1 MAYSISICDTH
12 RLPYFNATLTAYK
25 IGTTTHVKFKH
36 GNDGTPQYTELQTN
50 ARGFICD
57 TNGNILSRGIFVEED
72 ALVKV
77 TFRDG
82 VTTEYE
88 VCKDDDVSVND
99 GKLLGKK
106 NKDSSDDD
114 VEEKW
119 SANSPQNY
127 TLDYDHLIHKP
138 AINEWAEVEQI
149 VTMDSDKDQVDV
161 DKFAKSMTVQFDQV
175 CCPDGWEWDGSNWK
189 LKSGMSDK
197 PNGEWSLTLKASPDR
212 VAQVLCIRNWTP
224 WRLAIKNVSNQVI
237 AVIDPYSGNADK
249 GEIVTLYG
257 KTEPTLPYQGSVDT
271 QLVGTIHPIRFN
283 ATSAENTS
291 ATPLVINDYTPD
303 VAMVEFLN
311 EYNYT
316 PDALYVKSEVTKTRK
331 VRILLNN
338 VKGNSGLPIN
348 DMTSGSLATIGV
360 LANQSIVEF
369 FVAPYGI
376 TPFSTSLKTAG
387 AVASLHMGIDSPK
400 LAPETLVANILI
412 DGITGN
418 LYLDDLTAKTI
429 TLNFTNSNGML
440 VQQNLSCGGV
450 LTPLYVPNGTST
462 FVIEKSGTAVNV
474 IKSPASDGE
483 IVPTSGYSQDGDR
496 DNIFVYPQFQNG
508 AVLRVNFSAFNDKF
522 GTSFGDNGGD
532 RSSALLSIPAFNGSV
547 LSFVLHFE
555 ACMLG
560 DNNSS
565 RHVALMFASGTDT
578 DLTKNGGFSFRA
590 GSTDKPYVMFPER
603 RVAVTIRKV
612 GGTYSIDSEEI
623 LL

>member
-25 IGTTTHVKFKH
+25 IGTTTPVKFKH

-119 SANSPQNY
+119 SANSAQNY

-149 VTMDSDKDQVDV
+149 VTMNSNTDQVDV

-189 LKSGMSDK
+189 LKTAMSDK
-197 PNGEWSLTLKASPDR
+197 PNGEWSLKLIASPER

-224 WRLAIKNVSNQVI
+224 WRLAIKNVSEQVI

-271 QLVGTIHPIRFN
+271 QLVGTVHPIRFN
-283 ATSAENTS
+283 ATSAQNTS

-303 VAMVEFLN
+303 IAVVEFLN
-311 EYNYT
+311 EYQYT
-316 PDALYVKSEVTKTRK
+316 PDALYVKSEVTKARK

-338 VKGNSGLPIN
+338 VKGNCGLPVD

-369 FVAPYGI
+369 FVAPYGL
-376 TPFSTSLKTAG
+376 TPFNPSLKVSG
-387 AVASLHMGIDSPK
+387 PVASLHLGLGNPT
-400 LAPETLVANILI
+400 LAPETLVANIVI
-412 DGITGN
+412 DDMSGT
-418 LYLDDLTAKTI
+418 LYLDALTAKPV
-429 TLNFTNSNGML
+429 TLNFTNNHGKV
-440 VQQNLSCGGV
+440 VQQYLSCGGIV
-450 LTPLYVPNGTST
+450 TTLSVPNGNST
-462 FVIEKSGTAVNV
+462 FVIIKSGTSVSVVKAP
-474 IKSPASDGE
+474 SSDGE
-483 IVPTSGYSQDGDR
+483 VVPTSAYSQDDNR
-496 DNIFVYPQFQNG
+496 DNVYVYPDFLDG
-508 AVLRVNFSAFNDKF
+508 SVLRVNFASFNEKF
-522 GTSFGDNGGD
+522 STHFGDNSGK
-532 RSSALLSIPAFNGSV
+532 RSDAFLAIPAFTGNT

-555 ACMLG
+555 SCMTL
-560 DNNSS
+560 NINSS
-565 RHVALMFASGTDT
+565 RSINLNLPSGNVQ
-578 DLTKNGGFSFRA
+578 LTKVGDIGFYS
-590 GSTDKPYVMFPER
+590 GSTNVPYAYYPER
-603 RVAVTIRKV
+603 RVAVTVRKV
-612 GGTYSIDSEEI
+612 ANTYSVETEEV

>member
-36 GNDGTPQYTELQTN
+36 GKDGTPQYTELQTN

-82 VTTEYE
+82 VTTQYE
-88 VCKDDDVSVND
+88 VCTDDDVSVND

-119 SANSPQNY
+119 SANSAQNY

-149 VTMDSDKDQVDV
+149 VTMNSNTDQVDV
-161 DKFAKSMTVQFDQV
+161 DKFAKSMTIQFDQV
-175 CCPDGWEWDGSNWK
+175 CCPPSWEWDGSNWK
-189 LKSGMSDK
+189 LKTGMSDK
-197 PNGEWSLTLKASPDR
+197 ANGEWSLTLVASPER

-271 QLVGTIHPIRFN
+271 QLVGTTYPIRFN
-283 ATSAENTS
+283 TTSAQNTS
-291 ATPLVINDYTPD
+291 ASPLVINDYTPD
-303 VAMVEFLN
+303 IAVVEFLN
-311 EYNYT
+311 EYQYT
-316 PDALYVKSEVTKTRK
+316 PDALYVKSEVTKARK

-338 VKGNSGLPIN
+338 VKGNCGLAIN

-376 TPFSTSLKTAG
+376 APFSQSLKVSG
-387 AVASLHMGIDSPK
+387 PVASLHLGLENPT
-400 LAPETLVANILI
+400 LAPETLVANIVI
-412 DGITGN
+412 DDMSGT
-418 LYLDDLTAKTI
+418 LYLDGLTAKSV
-429 TLNFTNSNGML
+429 TLNFTNNHGKV
-440 VQQNLSCGGV
+440 VQQYLSCGGIV
-450 LTPLYVPNGTST
+450 TTLSVPNGNST
-462 FVIEKSGTAVNV
+462 FVIIKSGTSVNV
-474 IKSPASDGE
+474 VKAPSSNGE
-483 IVPTSGYSQDGDR
+483 IVPTSAYTQDGNR
-496 DNIFVYPQFQNG
+496 DNVYVYPKFLDG
-508 AVLRVNFSAFNDKF
+508 SVLRVNFASFNEKF
-522 GTSFGDNGGD
+522 TTSFGDNSGK
-532 RSSALLSIPAFNGSV
+532 RSDAFLSIPAFTGNT

-555 ACMLG
+555 SCMTL
-560 DNNSS
+560 NINSS
-565 RHVALMFASGTDT
+565 RSINLNLPSGNVQ
-578 DLTKNGGFSFRA
+578 LTKVGDIGFHS
-590 GSTDKPYVMFPER
+590 GSTNVPYVYYPER
-603 RVAVTIRKV
+603 RVAVTVRKV
-612 GGTYSIDSEEI
+612 ANTYSVETEEV

>member
-119 SANSPQNY
+119 SANSAQNY

-149 VTMDSDKDQVDV
+149 VTMDSNTDQVDV
-161 DKFAKSMTVQFDQV
+161 DKFAKSMTIQFDQV
-175 CCPDGWEWDGSNWK
+175 CCPSSWEWDGSNWK
-189 LKSGMSDK
+189 LKTGMSDK
-197 PNGEWSLTLKASPDR
+197 ANGEWSLTLTASPDR

-271 QLVGTIHPIRFN
+271 QLVGTSHPIRFN
-283 ATSAENTS
+283 ATSAQNTS
-291 ATPLVINDYTPD
+291 AAPLVINDYTPD
-303 VAMVEFLN
+303 IAVVEFLN
-311 EYNYT
+311 EYQYT
-316 PDALYVKSEVTKTRK
+316 PVALYVKSEVTKARK
-331 VRILLNN
+331 IRILLNN
-338 VKGNSGLPIN
+338 AKGNCGLPIN

-376 TPFSTSLKTAG
+376 TPFSTSLKTSG
-387 AVASLHMGIDSPK
+387 PVASLHLGLDNPT
-400 LAPETLVANILI
+400 LAPETLVANIVI
-412 DGITGN
+412 DDMSGT
-418 LYLDDLTAKTI
+418 LYLDALTAKPV
-429 TLNFTNSNGML
+429 TLNFTNHHGKV
-440 VQQNLSCGGV
+440 VQQYLSCGGV
-450 LTPLYVPNGTST
+450 ITTISVPNGNST
-462 FVIEKSGTAVNV
+462 FVIIKSGTTVSVVKAP
-474 IKSPASDGE
+474 SSDGE
-483 IVPTSGYSQDGDR
+483 VVPTSAYTQDDNR
-496 DNIFVYPQFQNG
+496 DNVYVYPDFLDG
-508 AVLRVNFSAFNDKF
+508 SVLRVNFASFNEKFSTNFGNNSGKRSDAFL
-522 GTSFGDNGGD
+522 
-532 RSSALLSIPAFNGSV
+532 AIPAFTGST

-555 ACMLG
+555 SCMTL
-560 DNNSS
+560 NINTS
-565 RHVALMFASGTDT
+565 RSVNLNLPSGNVE
-578 DLTKNGGFSFRA
+578 LQKVGSIGFYS
-590 GSTDKPYVMFPER
+590 GSTNVPYAYYPER
-603 RVAVTIRKV
+603 RVAVTVRKV
-612 GGTYSIDSEEI
+612 ANTYSVETEEV

>member
-12 RLPYFNATLTAYK
+12 RLPYFNATLVAYK
-25 IGTTTHVKFKH
+25 IGTTTPIKFKH
-36 GNDGTPQYTELQTN
+36 GKDGTPQYSDLKTN
-50 ARGFICD
+50 ARGYICD
-57 TNGNILSRGIFVEED
+57 TDGTILSRGVFVAED
-72 ALVKV
+72 ALIKI
-77 TFRDG
+77 TLGDG
-82 VTTEYE
+82 TTTEWE
-88 VCKDDDVSVND
+88 VCADSDVSVND

-106 NKDSSDDD
+106 NKDSADDD
-114 VEEKW
+114 LEAKW
-119 SANSPQNY
+119 SANSAENY
-127 TLDYDHLIHKP
+127 ILDYDHLIHKP
-138 AINEWAEVEQI
+138 DINEWAEVEQV
-149 VTMDSDKDQVDV
+149 VTMDTDIDEIPV
-161 DKFAKSMTVQFDQV
+161 DKYAKSMTVQFDQI
-175 CCPDGWEWDGSNWK
+175 CCPDSWEWDGSDWK
-189 LKSGMSDK
+189 LKTGKSDK
-197 PNGEWSLTLKASPDR
+197 PNAEWSLKLVASPER
-212 VAQVLCIRNWTP
+212 VAQILCIRNWTP

-237 AVIDPYSGNADK
+237 AVIDPYIGDANK

-257 KTEPTLPYQGSVDT
+257 KTEPSLPYQGSVDT
-271 QLVGTIHPIRFN
+271 QLVGTVHPIRFN
-283 ATSAENTS
+283 ATSEENTS
-291 ATPLVINDYTPD
+291 ESPLVINDYTPD
-303 VAMVEFLN
+303 IAMVEFLN

-316 PDALYVKSEVTKTRK
+316 PKALFVKSEVTKARK
-331 VRILLNN
+331 VRILLDN

-348 DMTSGSLATIGV
+348 DMTSGSLTSIGV

-387 AVASLHMGIDSPK
+387 AVASLHMGVDSPK
-400 LAPETLVANILI
+400 LAPETLVANIFI

-429 TLNFTNSNGML
+429 TLNFTNNQGTL

-462 FVIEKSGTAVNV
+462 FVIAKSGISVNV

-483 IVPTSGYSQDGDR
+483 IVPSSGYSADGDR
-496 DNIFVYPQFQNG
+496 DNVFVYPQFQNG

-565 RHVALMFASGTDT
+565 RHVALLFASGTNT
-578 DLTKNGGFSFRA
+578 DLTKDGGFSFRA

-603 RVAVTIRKV
+603 RVAVTVRKV
-612 GGTYSIDSEEI
+612 GGTYSIDSEE
-623 LL
+623 LLL

>member
-25 IGTTTHVKFKH
+25 IGTTTPIKFKH
-36 GNDGTPQYTELQTN
+36 GKDGTPQYSDLKTN
-50 ARGFICD
+50 ARGYICD
-57 TNGNILSRGIFVEED
+57 TDGTILSRGVFVAED
-72 ALVKV
+72 ALIKI
-77 TFRDG
+77 TLGDG
-82 VTTEYE
+82 TTTKWE
-88 VCKDDDVSVND
+88 VCADSDVSVND

-106 NKDSSDDD
+106 NKDSADDD
-114 VEEKW
+114 LEEKW
-119 SANSPQNY
+119 SANSKENY

-138 AINEWAEVEQI
+138 DINEWAEVEQV
-149 VTMDSDKDQVDV
+149 VTMDTPIDKIDV
-161 DKFAKSMTVQFDQV
+161 DKYAKSMTVQFDQI
-175 CCPDGWEWDGSNWK
+175 CCPSSWEWDGSNWK
-189 LKSGMSDK
+189 LKTGMSDK
-197 PNGEWSLTLKASPDR
+197 PNAEWSLQLIANPDR
-212 VAQVLCIRNWTP
+212 VAQIICIRNWTP
-224 WRLAIKNVSNQVI
+224 WRLAIKNVSDQVI

-271 QLVGTIHPIRFN
+271 QLVGTVHPIRFN

-291 ATPLVINDYTPD
+291 ASPLVINDYTPD
-303 VAMVEFLN
+303 IAVVEFLN

-316 PDALYVKSEVTKTRK
+316 PEVLFVKSEVTKARK

-338 VKGNSGLPIN
+338 VKSNCGLPIN
-348 DMTSGSLATIGV
+348 DMTSGSLVTIGV

-376 TPFSTSLKTAG
+376 TPFSPSLKTAG
-387 AVASLHMGIDSPK
+387 TVASLHLGVDNQK

-418 LYLDDLTAKTI
+418 LYLDDFTAKTV
-429 TLNFTNSNGML
+429 TLNFTNNQGTL

-462 FVIEKSGTAVNV
+462 FVIAKSGTSVNV

-483 IVPTSGYSQDGDR
+483 IVPSSGYSADGDK
-496 DNIFVYPQFQNG
+496 DNVFVYPQFQNG
-508 AVLRVNFSAFNDKF
+508 AVLRVNFSAFNEKF
-522 GTSFGDNGGD
+522 GTSFGDNGHH

-565 RHVALMFASGTDT
+565 RHVALLFASGTNT
-578 DLTKNGGFSFRA
+578 DLTKDGGFSFLA
-590 GSTDKPYVMFPER
+590 GNANTPYVMFPER
-603 RVAVTIRKV
+603 RVAVTVRKV

>member
-119 SANSPQNY
+119 NANSAQNY

-149 VTMDSDKDQVDV
+149 VTMNSDKDQVDV

-175 CCPDGWEWDGSNWK
+175 CCPDGWEWDGNNWK
-189 LKSGMSDK
+189 LKTAMSDK
-197 PNGEWSLTLKASPDR
+197 PNGEWSLTLTANPER

-271 QLVGTIHPIRFN
+271 QLVGTAHPIRFN
-283 ATSAENTS
+283 ATSAQNTS
-291 ATPLVINDYTPD
+291 AAPLVINDYTPD
-303 VAMVEFLN
+303 IAVVEFLN
-311 EYNYT
+311 EYQYT
-316 PDALYVKSEVTKTRK
+316 PDALYVKSEVTKARK

-338 VKGNSGLPIN
+338 VKGNCGLPVN

-376 TPFSTSLKTAG
+376 TPFSTSLKTSG
-387 AVASLHMGIDSPK
+387 PVASLHLGLDNPT
-400 LAPETLVANILI
+400 LAPETLVANIVI
-412 DGITGN
+412 DDMSGT
-418 LYLDDLTAKTI
+418 LYLDALTAKSV
-429 TLNFTNSNGML
+429 TLNFTNNHGKV
-440 VQQNLSCGGV
+440 VQQYLSCGGIV
-450 LTPLYVPNGTST
+450 TTLSVPNGNST
-462 FVIEKSGTAVNV
+462 FVIIKSGTSVSVVKAP
-474 IKSPASDGE
+474 SSDGE
-483 IVPTSGYSQDGDR
+483 IAPTSAYSQDDNR
-496 DNIFVYPQFQNG
+496 DNVYVYPDFLDG
-508 AVLRVNFSAFNDKF
+508 SVLRVNFASFNEKF
-522 GTSFGDNGGD
+522 STHFGDNSGK
-532 RSSALLSIPAFNGSV
+532 RSDAFLAIPAFTGNT

-555 ACMLG
+555 SCMTL
-560 DNNSS
+560 NINSS
-565 RHVALMFASGTDT
+565 RSINLNLPSGNVQLQKVGDI
-578 DLTKNGGFSFRA
+578 GFYS
-590 GSTDKPYVMFPER
+590 GSTNVPYAYYPER
-603 RVAVTIRKV
+603 RVAVTVRKV
-612 GGTYSIDSEEI
+612 ANTYSVETEEV

>member
-36 GNDGTPQYTELQTN
+36 GKDGTPQYTELQTN

-88 VCKDDDVSVND
+88 VCTDDDVSVND

-119 SANSPQNY
+119 SANSAQNY

-149 VTMDSDKDQVDV
+149 VTMNSNTDQVDV
-161 DKFAKSMTVQFDQV
+161 DKFAKSMTIQFDQV
-175 CCPDGWEWDGSNWK
+175 CCPPSWEWDGSNWK
-189 LKSGMSDK
+189 LKTGMSDK
-197 PNGEWSLTLKASPDR
+197 ANGEWSLTLTASPER

-224 WRLAIKNVSNQVI
+224 WRLAIKNVSNKVI
-237 AVIDPYSGNADK
+237 AVIDPYSGNTDK

-271 QLVGTIHPIRFN
+271 QLVGTTHPIRFN
-283 ATSAENTS
+283 ATSAQNTS
-291 ATPLVINDYTPD
+291 ASPLVINDYTPD
-303 VAMVEFLN
+303 IAVVEFMN
-311 EYNYT
+311 EYQYT
-316 PDALYVKSEVTKTRK
+316 PDALYVKSEVTKARK

-338 VKGNSGLPIN
+338 VKGNCGLAIN
-348 DMTSGSLATIGV
+348 DMTSGSLTTIGV

-376 TPFSTSLKTAG
+376 TPFSQSLKVSG
-387 AVASLHMGIDSPK
+387 PVASLHLGLENPT
-400 LAPETLVANILI
+400 LAPETLVANIVI
-412 DGITGN
+412 DDMSGT
-418 LYLDDLTAKTI
+418 LYLDGLTAKSV
-429 TLNFTNSNGML
+429 TLNFTNNHGKV
-440 VQQNLSCGGV
+440 VQQYLSCGGIV
-450 LTPLYVPNGTST
+450 TTLSVPNGNST
-462 FVIEKSGTAVNV
+462 FVIIKSGTSVSVVKAP
-474 IKSPASDGE
+474 SSDGE
-483 IVPTSGYSQDGDR
+483 VVPSSAYTENENRANVY
-496 DNIFVYPQFQNG
+496 VYPDFLDG
-508 AVLRVNFSAFNDKF
+508 SVLRVNFASFNEKF
-522 GTSFGDNGGD
+522 STDFGNNPGKHSG
-532 RSSALLSIPAFNGSV
+532 AYLAIPAFTGNT

-555 ACMLG
+555 SCMTL
-560 DNNSS
+560 NSN
-565 RHVALMFASGTDT
+565 SGRSISLNLPSGNVQ
-578 DLTKNGGFSFRA
+578 LTKVGDIGFYS
-590 GSTDKPYVMFPER
+590 GSTNVTYAYYPER
-603 RVAVTIRKV
+603 RVAVTVRKV
-612 GGTYSIDSEEI
+612 ANTYSVETEEV

>member
-36 GNDGTPQYTELQTN
+36 GKDGTPQYTELQTN

-88 VCKDDDVSVND
+88 VCADDDVSVND

-119 SANSPQNY
+119 SANSAQNY

-149 VTMDSDKDQVDV
+149 VTMNSNTDQVDV
-161 DKFAKSMTVQFDQV
+161 DKFAKSMTIQFDQV
-175 CCPDGWEWDGSNWK
+175 CCPPSWEWDGSNWK
-189 LKSGMSDK
+189 LKTGMSDK
-197 PNGEWSLTLKASPDR
+197 ANGEWSLTLTASPER

-237 AVIDPYSGNADK
+237 TVIDPYSGNADK

-271 QLVGTIHPIRFN
+271 QLVGTTHPIRFN
-283 ATSAENTS
+283 ATSAQNTS
-291 ATPLVINDYTPD
+291 ASPLVINDYTPD
-303 VAMVEFLN
+303 IAVVEFMN
-311 EYNYT
+311 EYQYT
-316 PDALYVKSEVTKTRK
+316 PDALYVKSEVTKARK

-338 VKGNSGLPIN
+338 VKGNCGLAIN
-348 DMTSGSLATIGV
+348 DMTSGSLTTIGV

-376 TPFSTSLKTAG
+376 TPFSQSLKVSG
-387 AVASLHMGIDSPK
+387 PVASLHLGLENPT
-400 LAPETLVANILI
+400 LAPETLVANIVI
-412 DGITGN
+412 DDMSGT
-418 LYLDDLTAKTI
+418 LYLDGLTAKSV
-429 TLNFTNSNGML
+429 TLNFTNNHGKV
-440 VQQNLSCGGV
+440 VQQYLSCGGIV
-450 LTPLYVPNGTST
+450 TTLSVPNGNST
-462 FVIEKSGTAVNV
+462 FVIIKSGTSVSVVKAP
-474 IKSPASDGE
+474 SSDGE
-483 IVPTSGYSQDGDR
+483 IVPTSAYAKDDNR
-496 DNIFVYPQFQNG
+496 DNVYVYPEFLDG
-508 AVLRVNFSAFNDKF
+508 SVLRVNFASFNEKF
-522 GTSFGDNGGD
+522 ATSFGDNSGK
-532 RSSALLSIPAFNGSV
+532 RSDAFLSIPAFTGNT

-555 ACMLG
+555 SCMTL
-560 DNNSS
+560 NINSS
-565 RHVALMFASGTDT
+565 RSINLNLPSGNVQ
-578 DLTKNGGFSFRA
+578 LTKVGDIGFYS
-590 GSTDKPYVMFPER
+590 GSTNVPYAYYPER
-603 RVAVTIRKV
+603 RVAVTVRKV
-612 GGTYSIDSEEI
+612 ANTYSVETEEV

>member
-36 GNDGTPQYTELQTN
+36 GKDGTPQYTELQTN

-88 VCKDDDVSVND
+88 VCADDDVSVND

-119 SANSPQNY
+119 SANSAQNY

-149 VTMDSDKDQVDV
+149 VTMNSNTDQVDV
-161 DKFAKSMTVQFDQV
+161 DKFAKSMTIQFDQV
-175 CCPDGWEWDGSNWK
+175 CCPPSWEWDGSNWK
-189 LKSGMSDK
+189 LKTGMSDK
-197 PNGEWSLTLKASPDR
+197 ANGEWSLTLTASPER

-237 AVIDPYSGNADK
+237 AVIDPYSGDADK

-271 QLVGTIHPIRFN
+271 QLVGTTHPIRFN
-283 ATSAENTS
+283 ATSAQNTS
-291 ATPLVINDYTPD
+291 AAPLVINDYTPD
-303 VAMVEFLN
+303 IAVVEFMN
-311 EYNYT
+311 EYQYT
-316 PDALYVKSEVTKTRK
+316 PDALYVKSEVTKARK

-338 VKGNSGLPIN
+338 VKGNCGLPIN

-376 TPFSTSLKTAG
+376 TPFSMSLKTSG
-387 AVASLHMGIDSPK
+387 PVASLHLGLDNPA
-400 LAPETLVANILI
+400 LAPETLVANIVI
-412 DGITGN
+412 DDMSGT
-418 LYLDDLTAKTI
+418 LYLDALTAKSV
-429 TLNFTNSNGML
+429 TLNFMNNHGKV
-440 VQQNLSCGGV
+440 VQQYLSCGGIV
-450 LTPLYVPNGTST
+450 TTLSVPNGNST
-462 FVIEKSGTAVNV
+462 FVIIKSGTSVSVVKAP
-474 IKSPASDGE
+474 SSDGE
-483 IVPTSGYSQDGDR
+483 IVPTSGYAQDDNR
-496 DNIFVYPQFQNG
+496 DNVYVYPEFLDG
-508 AVLRVNFSAFNDKF
+508 SVLRVNFASFNEKF
-522 GTSFGDNGGD
+522 STSFGDNSGK
-532 RSSALLSIPAFNGSV
+532 RSYAFLAIPAFTGNT

-555 ACMLG
+555 SCMTL
-560 DNNSS
+560 NINSS
-565 RHVALMFASGTDT
+565 RSINLNLPSGNVQ
-578 DLTKNGGFSFRA
+578 LTKVGDTAFYSGNTNVHYA
-590 GSTDKPYVMFPER
+590 YYPER
-603 RVAVTIRKV
+603 RVAVTVRKV
-612 GGTYSIDSEEI
+612 ANTYSVETEEV

>member
-25 IGTTTHVKFKH
+25 IGTTTPIKFKH
-36 GNDGTPQYTELQTN
+36 GKDGTPQYSDLKTN
-50 ARGFICD
+50 ARGYICD
-57 TNGNILSRGIFVEED
+57 TDGTILSRGVFVAED
-72 ALVKV
+72 ALIKI
-77 TFRDG
+77 TLGDG
-82 VTTEYE
+82 TTTEWE
-88 VCKDDDVSVND
+88 VCADSDVSVND

-106 NKDSSDDD
+106 NKDSADDD
-114 VEEKW
+114 LEEKW
-119 SANSPQNY
+119 SANSKENY

-138 AINEWAEVEQI
+138 DINEWAEVEQV
-149 VTMDSDKDQVDV
+149 VTMDTPVDKIDV
-161 DKFAKSMTVQFDQV
+161 DKYAKSMTVQFDQI
-175 CCPDGWEWDGSNWK
+175 CCPSSWEWDGSNWR
-189 LKSGMSDK
+189 LKTGMSDK
-197 PNGEWSLTLKASPDR
+197 PNAEWSLQLIANPDR
-212 VAQVLCIRNWTP
+212 VAQIICIRNWTP
-224 WRLAIKNVSNQVI
+224 WRLAIKNVSDQVI
-237 AVIDPYSGNADK
+237 AVIDPYGGNADK

-271 QLVGTIHPIRFN
+271 QLVGTVHPIRFN

-291 ATPLVINDYTPD
+291 ASPLVINDYTPD
-303 VAMVEFLN
+303 IAVVEFLN

-316 PDALYVKSEVTKTRK
+316 PEVLFVKSEVTKARK

-338 VKGNSGLPIN
+338 VKSNCGLPIN
-348 DMTSGSLATIGV
+348 DMTIGSLVTIGV

-376 TPFSTSLKTAG
+376 TPFSPSLKTAG
-387 AVASLHMGIDSPK
+387 AVVSLHLGVDNQK
-400 LAPETLVANILI
+400 LAPETLVANVLI

-418 LYLDDLTAKTI
+418 LYLDDFTSKTV
-429 TLNFTNSNGML
+429 TLNFTNNQGTL

-450 LTPLYVPNGTST
+450 LTPLYIPNGTST
-462 FVIEKSGTAVNV
+462 FVIAKSGTSVNV

-483 IVPTSGYSQDGDR
+483 IVPSSGYSADGDR
-496 DNIFVYPQFQNG
+496 DNVFVYPQFQNG

-565 RHVALMFASGTDT
+565 RHVALLFASGTNT
-578 DLTKNGGFSFRA
+578 DLTKDGGFSFLA
-590 GSTDKPYVMFPER
+590 GNANKPCVMFPER
-603 RVAVTIRKV
+603 RVAVTVRKV